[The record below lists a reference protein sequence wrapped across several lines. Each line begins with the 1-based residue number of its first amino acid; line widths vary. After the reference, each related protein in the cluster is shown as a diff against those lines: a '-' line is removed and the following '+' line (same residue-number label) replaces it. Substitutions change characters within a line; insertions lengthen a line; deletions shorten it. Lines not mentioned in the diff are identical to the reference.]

1 MPGHDGPVYRP
12 FGYRRLLTSPAT
24 TYGDRWQE
32 NAARHA
38 ALYEAVYGL
47 LGTTATILPF
57 ADAYH
62 GTPSATTF
70 TTQRSTATG
79 LNATFTWSSAPSTWT
94 TALNLGSP
102 GSYQGVIPILRF
114 DGAANEADSPDNA
127 YWSRAAGA
135 FSVGAW
141 VNMVD
146 ATNSA
151 ILSKYTEAGDLREWR
166 FILNADDSLQL
177 ILSDET
183 DATTPNATLDTVA
196 DVALSQNTW
205 VFVVATYDGSADASG
220 INLYQDG
227 AVVASTDTDD
237 ANFASLR
244 DTTSVV
250 ELGDTENAN
259 FFDGTMAGG
268 PIGPFFTQIALTA
281 DQVAR
286 LYNVGRRALAL

>member
-62 GTPSATTF
+62 GTPSAATF

-114 DGAANEADSPDNA
+114 DGAANEADSPDAA
-127 YWSRAAGA
+127 YWSRAGGA

-151 ILSKYTEAGDLREWR
+151 ILSKFTAAGDLREWR
-166 FILNADDSLQL
+166 FILNASDKLQL
-177 ILSDET
+177 ILSDE
-183 DATTPNATLDTVA
+183 DVALNPTLDSEA
-196 DVALSQNTW
+196 DAALSQNTW
-205 VFVVATYDGSADASG
+205 VFVVATYDGSDAASG

-237 ANFASLR
+237 IAFVSLR

-268 PIGPFFTQIALTA
+268 PIGPFFAQAALTA
-281 DQVAR
+281 DQIAR
-286 LYNVGRRALAL
+286 LYNIGRRALAL